1 MLIVFTRWAFMA
13 FKLSPQSSL
22 LTVCFYLILLFLAD
36 SVSLHSGIIPGESFR
51 GNFGMLETE

>member
-1 MLIVFTRWAFMA
+1 MA

-22 LTVCFYLILLFLAD
+22 FTVCFYLILLFLAD